1 MMIDLG
7 HFQGTGQ
14 YGRAYRIML
23 ESDPHAPGS
32 VDRVLMEE
40 SIRLGHEPA
49 PHLYGGYTP
58 TVVTYRPGSRPEL
71 EAQAERV
78 TDGYRTPEEAIR
90 GIARFTAGLCEGAE
104 AIDIESLRFG
114 GTEEDIISR
123 GSDWCTDVA
132 RVACVI
138 CQVVGVP
145 ARIVNLFDLTS
156 AYSGHVVIEAYRG
169 GTWGLVDPITS
180 ELHLNPDGSPTSA
193 WHLMTCP
200 RPAESEPGW
209 SGCAA
214 GIVNYFVEDRH
225 RYDYTVSTVNDYYRP
240 ILWNSVRG
248 WPGGLRWLHG
258 EDGTRDGAGGR

>member
-1 MMIDLG
+1 
-7 HFQGTGQ
+7 
-14 YGRAYRIML
+14 ML
-23 ESDPHAPGS
+23 ESDPHASGS

-40 SIRLGHEPA
+40 AIRLCHETA
-49 PHLYGGYTP
+49 SFLYDEYTSKLAG
-58 TVVTYRPGSRPEL
+58 YRPGSRPEL
-71 EAQAERV
+71 EAHAGRAV
-78 TDGYRTPEEAIR
+78 AGCRTSEEVVR
-90 GIARFTAGLCEGAE
+90 GIACFTARLGEGTDE
-104 AIDIESLRFG
+104 EDIESLRFG
-114 GTEEDIISR
+114 GTEEEIISR

-132 RVACVI
+132 RVACVL

-169 GTWGLVDPITS
+169 GTWCLVDPITA
-180 ELHLNPDGSPTSA
+180 ELHRNPDGSLASA
-193 WHLMTCP
+193 WHLMTGP
-200 RPAESEPGW
+200 RPADCEQGW

-214 GIVNYFVEDRH
+214 GIVNYFVGDRY

-258 EDGTRDGAGGR
+258 EDDTREGAGGR